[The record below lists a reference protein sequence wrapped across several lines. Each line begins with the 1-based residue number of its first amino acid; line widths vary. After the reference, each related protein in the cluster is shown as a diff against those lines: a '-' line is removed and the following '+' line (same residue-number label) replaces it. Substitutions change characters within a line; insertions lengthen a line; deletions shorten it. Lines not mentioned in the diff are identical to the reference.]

1 MQETDEMGGFPTD
14 RNTLNKLM
22 ALHPTAFNT
31 QTQHPKF
38 GSALAMSSYQNLL
51 MRQNSMNSSNSVNQH
66 EGSSPFNS
74 STNPGSSGTFLGG
87 MLQNPEM
94 QQQLQLQSQNGNVLT
109 KQSQPLLSP
118 NNQSLQQQMLQQFLH
133 DMNKKNKGGAVVQ
146 QQQQQQQSSYSVQ
159 NPSIRNSPSTSTQVQ
174 PPSRSNS
181 FKSAASVK
189 SEVKSES
196 PAPAAHIGYGQKS
209 SYFPESLHSSDE
221 MVPDIAQHFIENGF
235 FNSDLDE
242 SMNFSW
248 KG

>member
-22 ALHPTAFNT
+22 ALHPTALNT

-38 GSALAMSSYQNLL
+38 GSALAMSNYQNML

-66 EGSSPFNS
+66 EGSSPFNT
-74 STNPGSSGTFLGG
+74 STTPGSSGAFPGG
-87 MLQNPEM
+87 MFQNPEM

-109 KQSQPLLSP
+109 KQSQPLLSQ
-118 NNQSLQQQMLQQFLH
+118 NKQSLQQQMLQQFLH
-133 DMNKKNKGGAVVQ
+133 DMNKKNNGGAVMQ
-146 QQQQQQQSSYSVQ
+146 QQQQQQQSYSVH

-181 FKSAASVK
+181 FKSAASI
-189 SEVKSES
+189 KSES
-196 PAPAAHIGYGQKS
+196 PAPVAQIGYSQKS

-248 KG
+248 KDN